1 VETDGLDM
9 GHPIFNLLHFDD
21 SVFGKFARDA
31 LTVRFLTTNV
41 YGPTRHLRSEV
52 LKDRIV
58 MPL

>member
-1 VETDGLDM
+1 MLYA
-9 GHPIFNLLHFDD
+9 DD
-21 SVFGKFARDA
+21 SVFWKFARDA

-41 YGPTRHLRSEV
+41 YGSTRHPRSEA

>member
-1 VETDGLDM
+1 M
-9 GHPIFNLLHFDD
+9 AGHGPSDLNLPCVDD

-31 LTVRFLTTNV
+31 LTVRFFTTNV
-41 YGPTRHLRSEV
+41 YGPTRHLRSEA